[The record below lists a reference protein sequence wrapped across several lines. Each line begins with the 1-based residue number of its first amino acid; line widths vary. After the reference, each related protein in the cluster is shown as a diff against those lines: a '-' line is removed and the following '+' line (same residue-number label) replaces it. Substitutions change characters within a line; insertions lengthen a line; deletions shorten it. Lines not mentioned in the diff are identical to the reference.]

1 MGILL
6 LILKII
12 GIFLAVLLLFVI
24 ALIMVPVR
32 YNINIRGQDEI
43 EGKAI
48 FYWMFHFVDMRIWY
62 IDNKISYKLR
72 IFGIS
77 IFREKKEGK
86 KKRKSARKHTAENF
100 KEEKQEEEKEKRLLE
115 NKEAGIKEETETTN
129 GISQFDSV
137 KDKAAGIKEKYLIIK
152 NLLLEE
158 TNKNALFHVMREL
171 KYLLRHYSPKKASG
185 NIEFALGDPAQ
196 TGKVL
201 GVISVFPLWAR
212 YKVNI
217 IPDFMAEAF
226 YVRGTLCM
234 KGHIR
239 SLHLLISFIRLIK
252 DQDIRHLIKQMRN

>member
-12 GIFLAVLLLFVI
+12 GIFLAVLLLFII

-43 EGKAI
+43 EGKAT

-62 IDNKISYKLR
+62 IEKKISYKLR

-100 KEEKQEEEKEKRLLE
+100 KEKKHEERLSE
-115 NKEAGIKEETETTN
+115 NKEAKIKEETETTK
-129 GISQFDSV
+129 GSSQFDSV
-137 KDKAAGIKEKYLIIK
+137 KDKAVSLKEKYLIIK
-152 NLLLEE
+152 NLFLEE

-185 NIEFALGDPAQ
+185 NIEFAMGDPAQ